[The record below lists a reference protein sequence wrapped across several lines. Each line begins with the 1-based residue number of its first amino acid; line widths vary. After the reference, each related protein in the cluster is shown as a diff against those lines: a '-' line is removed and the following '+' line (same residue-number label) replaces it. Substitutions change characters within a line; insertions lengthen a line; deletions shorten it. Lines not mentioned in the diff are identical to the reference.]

1 MKIENVEYSLVP
13 FGSSCGDKAIIVS
26 FVDSDESNNSDVE
39 TAAKDLITQFSGFVK
54 ENKVLEEQFNL
65 ALLAKTQLFAKGE
78 CIAKNDN
85 VAVSRLFFEIIS
97 RMSLEKQNE
106 NRMHVSKIRPPFLG
120 FIGRPTVY
128 SGANT
133 FYENFNYLTL
143 DCGLEG
149 INESNILDY
158 YREFAMIEISRHNF
172 CCFIFKIGSKEDL
185 DNFGKFYKNRNV
197 IDIDPRRVYLVPK
210 TNDKETTELVA
221 SYCLASG
228 YRFGLD
234 YSLYTDKSK
243 SI

>member
-13 FGSSCGDKAIIVS
+13 FGASCGDMALVIS
-26 FVDSDESNNSDVE
+26 FIDTEDKTTDVE
-39 TAAKDLITQFSGFVK
+39 TAAKDLITQFSEIVK
-54 ENKVLEEQFNL
+54 TDKTLEEQFNN
-65 ALLAKTQLFAKGE
+65 ALLAKTQLFASGE
-78 CIAKNDN
+78 CIAKNEN
-85 VAVSRLFFEIIS
+85 VAISRLFFEIIS

-120 FIGRPTVY
+120 FIGKPTIY

-133 FYENFNYLTL
+133 FYENFNYLTIV
-143 DCGLEG
+143 CGLDG
-149 INESNILDY
+149 INDSNILDY

-172 CCFIFKIGSKEDL
+172 CCYNFKVGSKEDL
-185 DNFGKFYKNRNV
+185 DNFEKYYKNKNV

-210 TNDKETTELVA
+210 TTDKEVIDLVA
-221 SYCLASG
+221 SYCLTHG

-234 YSLYTDKSK
+234 YSLYSDKSK